1 LINYLYNKGTLLTPN
16 AGELLAFLHMR
27 FFVAMAWHMQG
38 LIVGWYVYSLTH
50 DPLSLALVG
59 LAEAIPAIGM
69 ALPMGYIVDRWDKRK
84 AIQAALML
92 IVGSAAGTSYFTHD
106 ATLAA
111 WGQDTVIAGL
121 LTMIVMNGAA
131 RSVYGPAMFSS
142 IGRIVPRENIARAT
156 ALSSTMWQS
165 AMATGPLLG
174 GIIYGLYDVE
184 VATYCAIFFMLLG
197 SLGIGWITPKP
208 PVESVRKDSML
219 NDVTL
224 GIRFIVSRPVILGAL
239 LLDLLAV
246 LFGGVVALLPVFAR
260 DILFTD
266 EKGLGLLR
274 ASMSIGSILM
284 MGLLSAKPL
293 GKNAGRQLL
302 WSVAGFGICILAF
315 ASSTVFWV
323 SFSLLL
329 LAGAFDAVSVVV
341 RHTILQLETPE
352 EMKGRVAAANTM
364 FISSSNE
371 LGAVESG
378 IAARLIGTVPSVY
391 FGGVVTLLVVA
402 VVAIRNPALRRMS
415 LGDKA

>member
-1 LINYLYNKGTLLTPN
+1 
-16 AGELLAFLHMR
+16 MR

-69 ALPMGYIVDRWDKRK
+69 ALPMGYVVDRWDKRK
-84 AIQAALML
+84 AMQVALML
-92 IVGSAAGTSYFTHD
+92 IVGSAVGTSYFTHD

-165 AMATGPLLG
+165 AMVMGPLLG

-184 VATYCAIFFMLLG
+184 VATYCAILFMLLG

-378 IAARLIGTVPSVY
+378 VAARLIGTVPSVY
-391 FGGVVTLLVVA
+391 FGGAVTLLVVA
-402 VVAIRNPALRRMS
+402 VVAIRNRALRRMS

>member
-1 LINYLYNKGTLLTPN
+1 
-16 AGELLAFLHMR
+16 
-27 FFVAMAWHMQG
+27 
-38 LIVGWYVYSLTH
+38 
-50 DPLSLALVG
+50 
-59 LAEAIPAIGM
+59 
-69 ALPMGYIVDRWDKRK
+69 
-84 AIQAALML
+84 
-92 IVGSAAGTSYFTHD
+92 
-106 ATLAA
+106 
-111 WGQDTVIAGL
+111 
-121 LTMIVMNGAA
+121 MI
-131 RSVYGPAMFSS
+131 
-142 IGRIVPRENIARAT
+142 
-156 ALSSTMWQS
+156 
-165 AMATGPLLG
+165 
-174 GIIYGLYDVE
+174 
-184 VATYCAIFFMLLG
+184 
-197 SLGIGWITPKP
+197 
-208 PVESVRKDSML
+208 